1 MLFEDLKLSAPVL
14 RALTDAGYQTP
25 TPIQEQA
32 IPLVLD
38 GRDLLGSAQTGTGKT
53 AAFALPIVELLSE
66 ERHPGKRP
74 IRALVLT
81 PTRELAGQISD
92 NFRMYA
98 KYTGLRETVVY
109 GGVSQFNQ
117 TRELGRGV
125 DILIA
130 TPGRLL
136 DLMNQGF
143 VNLRNVEFL
152 VLDEADR
159 MLDMGFIHD
168 IRKIMAQVPQD
179 RQTLFFSATMPPNIC
194 ALASDILSDP
204 ERVEVSPESSTV
216 DTVEQKVYF
225 VEKGNKKSLLL
236 SLLEDP
242 DMDSVLVFSR
252 TKHGADRL
260 AQILS
265 RSGIKCDSIH
275 GDKSQNARQRALD
288 NFKSRRNRVLIATDI
303 AARGIDVNNLS
314 YVVNY
319 DLPADS
325 ESYVHRIG
333 RTGRAGREGISVSF
347 CDESELG
354 YLKDIKKL
362 IGRSI
367 EVVDDQ
373 PFHCPEYAFAA
384 ERASQAQ
391 QPKAA
396 SKGGNKAKRFFRRG
410 FSGRKAV

>member
-1 MLFEDLKLSAPVL
+1 
-14 RALTDAGYQTP
+14 
-25 TPIQEQA
+25 
-32 IPLVLD
+32 
-38 GRDLLGSAQTGTGKT
+38 
-53 AAFALPIVELLSE
+53 
-66 ERHPGKRP
+66 
-74 IRALVLT
+74 
-81 PTRELAGQISD
+81 
-92 NFRMYA
+92 
-98 KYTGLRETVVY
+98 
-109 GGVSQFNQ
+109 
-117 TRELGRGV
+117 
-125 DILIA
+125 
-130 TPGRLL
+130 
-136 DLMNQGF
+136 
-143 VNLRNVEFL
+143 
-152 VLDEADR
+152 
-159 MLDMGFIHD
+159 
-168 IRKIMAQVPQD
+168 
-179 RQTLFFSATMPPNIC
+179 MPPNIC

-303 AARGIDVNNLS
+303 AARGIDVDNLS